1 MAKSWAQSRYIPKHP
16 EKYMGSKSPFA
27 RSSWET
33 QFMMF
38 VDNNPNVLKWAS
50 ESIKIPYKV
59 PFTNRSTVY
68 VPDFYIQYVD
78 AKGQINNEIIEIK
91 PANQTLIEKAGRNK
105 FNQAQ
110 YIKNQVKWAAA
121 NAYCRQQGLKFRI
134 ITENDLFAQT

>member
-16 EKYMGSKSPFA
+16 EKYIGSKSPFA

-50 ESIKIPYKV
+50 ESIKIPYKD

-78 AKGQINNEIIEIK
+78 ATGKINNEIVEIK

>member
-16 EKYMGSKSPFA
+16 EKYIGSKSPFA

-50 ESIKIPYKV
+50 ESIKIPYKD

>member
-50 ESIKIPYKV
+50 ESIKIPYKD

-78 AKGQINNEIIEIK
+78 ATGKINNEIVEIK

>member
-50 ESIKIPYKV
+50 ESIKIPYKD

-105 FNQAQ
+105 FNQ
-110 YIKNQVKWAAA
+110 V
-121 NAYCRQQGLKFRI
+121 
-134 ITENDLFAQT
+134 